1 VARNKRSMAL
11 RAPRERLTR
20 RPSGRLTARQHQ
32 ILKMI
37 AEGLTNREIAA
48 KLEISIRTVE
58 VHRYNL
64 MHRLEVRN
72 VAQLLHRSL
81 KLRLLPRR
89 FGR

>member
-1 VARNKRSMAL
+1 MARSKRSIAL
-11 RAPRERLTR
+11 RAPRQKVAR
-20 RPSGRLTARQHQ
+20 RSSSHLTARQHQ

-48 KLEISIRTVE
+48 KLAISIRTVE

-81 KLRLLPRR
+81 KLGLLPRH

>member
-1 VARNKRSMAL
+1 MARHNRSTAL
-11 RAPRERLTR
+11 RAPRKRLAR
-20 RPSGRLTARQHQ
+20 RRLTARQHQ